1 MRMRLAAAAFLAG
14 VLPAAA
20 AGEAWQPLY
29 EDGAISVWI
38 DAASLSRRE
47 QTWVFRERESLHMP
61 LLDEASMR
69 RIQEIRYLRQADCAS
84 HQLSTLSRAEFSE
97 QGVLV
102 HYEARRPDAAHWETP
117 SSSRELRLLEA
128 VCGQA

>member
-20 AGEAWQPLY
+20 AAEAWQPLY
-29 EDGAISVWI
+29 EDGAVSVWI

-47 QTWVFRERESLHMP
+47 QTWVFRKRESLRKP
-61 LLDEASMR
+61 ALDEASMR
-69 RIQEIRYLRQADCAS
+69 RIREIRYLRQADCAAQ
-84 HQLSTLSRAEFSE
+84 QLSTLSRAEFSE

-102 HYEARRPDAAHWETP
+102 RYEARRPDAAVWEAP
-117 SSSRELRLLEA
+117 ISSRELRLLEA